1 MKRSKSD
8 ITFKHLRALALL
20 LLSSLSLSAT
30 PDSSKV
36 FGFKEFMQW
45 VENHHPV
52 MSRADIL
59 TLQAQ
64 NVLLEARGN
73 FDPQIQ
79 GDFRQKDYDD
89 KTYYRIGQGGL
100 YIPAWFG
107 ADVSVNYRY
116 SEGDQLNPENYVP
129 KPGIVEVGISV
140 PLSPALW
147 MDKRRAALKNAKL
160 FTESADWQQL
170 NLTNQ
175 LYLESAMDYWNWA
188 LQYQRLNV
196 ILQALNIAERQYNLV
211 QRSVAAGDRAA
222 IDTLEASLLLQQVR
236 IDLATAKMEYENAR
250 YQLAVHLWLEGN
262 IPLEIGDSL
271 VPEELIIP
279 QDYWELASNDTFL
292 DFHPMVNTLM
302 IDREMHLVNLN
313 LYRAALF
320 PKIKLKYQMLSGV
333 DPIDF
338 NFETGNNN
346 MLNNHALGIGVSI
359 PIFWATDRANLNQ
372 TKLKVRDTD
381 LKIALK
387 KAELTSKYKQLK
399 NEAQTFNNQIDLL
412 TINVQGYKTMVEAE
426 ETLLAEGE
434 SSLFKINVR
443 VNKLLDAELKLADLH
458 FKRQKAF
465 VYWYVISGKGF

>member
-1 MKRSKSD
+1 MM
-8 ITFKHLRALALL
+8 AM
-20 LLSSLSLSAT
+20 LLSSITLSAR

-36 FGFKEFMQW
+36 FGFEEYIQW
-45 VENHHPV
+45 VQNHHPV
-52 MSRADIL
+52 MTRANIV

-64 NVLLEARGN
+64 NNLLEARGN

-79 GDFRQKDYDD
+79 GDYKQKDFAD

-116 SEGDQLNPENYVP
+116 AEGDQLNPENYVP
-129 KPGIVEVGISV
+129 KPGIVELAVSV

-160 FTESADWQQL
+160 YTESAEWQQM

-175 LYLESAMDYWNWA
+175 LYLESALDYWNWA
-188 LQYQRLNV
+188 LQYQRLSV
-196 ILQALNIAERQYNLV
+196 VTQALNIAERQYNMILK
-211 QRSVAAGDRAA
+211 SVTAGDRAA

-236 IDLATAKMEYENAR
+236 IDLANAQMEYENAR

-262 IPLEIGDSL
+262 IPLEVSDDLIPD
-271 VPEELIIP
+271 ELYIP
-279 QDYWELASNDTFL
+279 QDYWDLAENDTFL
-292 DFHPMVNTLM
+292 DFHPLVNILG
-302 IDREMHLVNLN
+302 IDKEMHLVNLN

-338 NFETGNNN
+338 DFETGSNG
-346 MLNNHALGIGVSI
+346 MLNNHTLGIGVSI
-359 PIFWATDRANLNQ
+359 PIFWATERANLNQ

-399 NEAQTFNNQIDLL
+399 NQAETYNNQIELL
-412 TINVQGYKTMVEAE
+412 TTNVEGYKTMVQAE
-426 ETLLAEGE
+426 ETLLTEGE

-443 VNKLLDAELKLADLH
+443 VNKLLDAQLKLADLH
-458 FKRQKAF
+458 FKRQKAYI
-465 VYWYVISGKGF
+465 YWYVTSGKGF